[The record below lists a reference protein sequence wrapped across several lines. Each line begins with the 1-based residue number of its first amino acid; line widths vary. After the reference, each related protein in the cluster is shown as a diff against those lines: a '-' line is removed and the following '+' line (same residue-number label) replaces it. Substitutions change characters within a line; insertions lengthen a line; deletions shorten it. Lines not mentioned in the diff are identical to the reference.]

1 MRRWHHRHSHEHHDW
16 HSAPGPHWARHRWLR
31 RTPRVQRLQARLFFW
46 FLAAIVAAFGAAT
59 TTAWVMRSAEPAS
72 APNLATRAIAG
83 HLARDWDDPKACEAY
98 VARVRDLIGIDVRV
112 RRDVENLPHRM
123 GLKGGAVTFGA
134 HGEGFV
140 PVVRDGELVGA
151 LEFDAGG
158 MGGGPHWNALVALGA
173 ALFVLA
179 MAARGV
185 ARRLAWPLEDVA
197 DAAERFG
204 GGDLTAR
211 TRLGGRR
218 RWVADEVRGVA
229 QAFDQMAERIA
240 RVVRDQR
247 ELLAAISHELR
258 SPLGRA
264 RVALEIAR
272 ERGGAGAGPSIED
285 VERQLADVDAILGDL
300 LAAARAGLSD
310 VKPVATPVAAWLR
323 ARLAAEVGPPA
334 IELTSDVADNVT
346 APFDTALLN
355 RALHNVLANAR
366 SHGHPPDRPIEVSL
380 HANATHVRIVARD
393 RGPGFPPDLLPR
405 VFEPFVKG
413 DIART
418 PGSGYGLGLALVR
431 RIAEAHGG
439 RAFARN
445 LGRKGDAPVDASEPG
460 AGTERADAA
469 DLGAEVGFELP
480 RERREN

>member
-1 MRRWHHRHSHEHHDW
+1 MRRRHHRHAEHHHDELRAHW
-16 HSAPGPHWARHRWLR
+16 HRHWIY
-31 RTPRVQRLQARLFFW
+31 RTPRVRRLQARLFFW
-46 FLAAIVAAFGAAT
+46 FLTAIVAASGAGMLAAWAT
-59 TTAWVMRSAEPAS
+59 RAAEAPS
-72 APNLATRAIAG
+72 APNLATRAIAS
-83 HLARDWDDPKACEAY
+83 HLAREWDNPEECDAY
-98 VARVRDLIGIDVRV
+98 VARVHELIGIDVRL
-112 RRDVENLPHRM
+112 RRDVEHLPHRLV
-123 GLKGGAVTFGA
+123 LKDGSFTFGS

-140 PVVRDGELVGA
+140 PVLRDKELVGA
-151 LEFDAGG
+151 LEIATGAPPA
-158 MGGGPHWNALVALGA
+158 PHWNGVVALGT
-173 ALFVLA
+173 ALFVLS

-185 ARRLAWPLEDVA
+185 ARRLAWPLEAVA

-211 TRLGGRR
+211 TMLAGRR

-264 RVALEIAR
+264 RIALEIAR
-272 ERGGAGAGPSIED
+272 ERGGESAAAPLDD
-285 VERQLADVDAILGDL
+285 VERQLTDVDAILGDL

-310 VKPVATPVAAWLR
+310 VKPVPTPVAAWLR
-323 ARLAAEVGPPA
+323 ARLAAEVVPPA
-334 IELTSDVADNVT
+334 IELASDAADDVT

-355 RALHNVLANAR
+355 RALHNILANAR
-366 SHGHPPDRPIEVSL
+366 AHGHPPDRPIEVSL
-380 HANATHVRIVARD
+380 QATATHVRIVARD
-393 RGPGFPPDLLPR
+393 RGPGFPPELLDR

-413 DIART
+413 DTART

-445 LGRKGDAPVDASEPG
+445 VGPDASAGGEGRDEADPG
-460 AGTERADAA
+460 ES
-469 DLGAEVGFELP
+469 GAEVGFELP
-480 RERREN
+480 RARRVP

>member
-1 MRRWHHRHSHEHHDW
+1 VRGRWHHHHHGDPRQREEWRRHW
-16 HSAPGPHWARHRWLR
+16 I
-31 RTPRVQRLQARLFFW
+31 RTPRVRRLQARLFFW
-46 FLAAIVAAFGAAT
+46 FLAAILAAFGAAMLS
-59 TTAWVMRSAEPAS
+59 AWAMRSADGPPA
-72 APNLATRAIAG
+72 PIVATRGIAN
-83 HLARDWDDPKACEAY
+83 HLAHDWDDPQACDAY
-98 VARVRDLIGIDVRV
+98 IARVHDLIGLDVRL
-112 RRDVENLPHRM
+112 RRDVDSLPHRM

-134 HGEGFV
+134 HGEGFI
-140 PVVRDGELVGA
+140 PVVREGELVGA
-151 LEFDAGG
+151 VQFDAGTAVT
-158 MGGGPHWNALVALGA
+158 PHVNGVVAIGA

-211 TRLGGRR
+211 TRLGKRR

-229 QAFDQMAERIA
+229 QAFDQMADRIA

-272 ERGGAGAGPSIED
+272 ERGGEGASASLADI
-285 VERQLADVDAILGDL
+285 ERQLTDVDAILGDL

-310 VKPVATPVAAWLR
+310 VKPVATPIVAWLR
-323 ARLAAEVGPPA
+323 ARIAAETTPPE
-334 IELTSDVADNVT
+334 IELTCEVRDDVTVQ
-346 APFDTALLN
+346 FDAQLLN
-355 RALHNVLANAR
+355 RALHNILANAR
-366 SHGHPPDRPIEVSL
+366 AHGHPIDRPIEVSL
-380 HANATHVRIVARD
+380 DVDDTRVRIVARD
-393 RGPGFPPDLLPR
+393 HGPGFPPELLPR

-413 DIART
+413 DAART
-418 PGSGYGLGLALVR
+418 PGAGYGLGLALLR

-439 RAFARN
+439 RAFASNVASGEAGETRETIAV
-445 LGRKGDAPVDASEPG
+445 GEAPDG
-460 AGTERADAA
+460 AGAKGET
-469 DLGAEVGFELP
+469 GAQVGFELP
-480 RERREN
+480 RVRREV

>member
-1 MRRWHHRHSHEHHDW
+1 MSRWHHHPRDPRHHW
-16 HSAPGPHWARHRWLR
+16 HAHWLRLR
-31 RTPRVQRLQARLFFW
+31 RTPRVRRLQARLFFW
-46 FLAAIVAAFGAAT
+46 FLAAIVAAFGAAMLA
-59 TTAWVMRSAEPAS
+59 AWATRGSESPS
-72 APNLATRAIAG
+72 APSVATRAIAN
-83 HLARDWDDPKACEAY
+83 HLARDWDDPQACEAY
-98 VARVRDLIGIDVRV
+98 VTRVRDLIGIDVRL
-112 RRDVENLPHRM
+112 RRDVEHLPHRM
-123 GLKGGAVTFGA
+123 GLKAGTVTFGA
-134 HGEGFV
+134 HGEGFI

-151 LEFDAGG
+151 VELEAGTTA
-158 MGGGPHWNALVALGA
+158 PSHWNALVAIGA
-173 ALFVLA
+173 ALFVLS

-229 QAFDQMAERIA
+229 QAFDQMADRIS

-272 ERGGAGAGPSIED
+272 ERGGEGTAASIED
-285 VERQLADVDAILGDL
+285 IERQLTDVDAILGDL

-310 VKPVATPVAAWLR
+310 VKPVPTPVAAWLR
-323 ARLAAEVGPPA
+323 ARLAAEQGPPP
-334 IELTSDVADNVT
+334 IELTCDVTDDVT
-346 APFDTALLN
+346 IAFDAPLLN
-355 RALHNVLANAR
+355 RALHNILANAR
-366 SHGHPPDRPIEVSL
+366 AHGHPPERPIEVSL
-380 HANATHVRIVARD
+380 DLDRASIRIIARD
-393 RGPGFPPDLLPR
+393 YGPGFPPDLLPR

-413 DIART
+413 DTART
-418 PGSGYGLGLALVR
+418 PGAGYGLGLALVR
-431 RIAEAHGG
+431 RIVEAHGG

-445 LGRKGDAPVDASEPG
+445 VERAGRKEP
-460 AGTERADAA
+460 
-469 DLGAEVGFELP
+469 GAEVGFELP
-480 RERREN
+480 RGRREG

>member
-1 MRRWHHRHSHEHHDW
+1 MRDWHRRHHQRHHHGWRDEDWRNEDWHKEWHQEWEQRRRW
-16 HSAPGPHWARHRWLR
+16 L
-31 RTPRVQRLQARLFFW
+31 RTPRVRRLQARLFFW
-46 FLAAIVAAFGAAT
+46 FLAAIFIAAGAAVVT
-59 TTAWVMRSAEPAS
+59 SLGVRYFEPS
-72 APNLATRAIAG
+72 SGPNVATRAIAN
-83 HLARDWDDPKACEAY
+83 HLAREWDDPAACEAY
-98 VARVRDLIGIDVRV
+98 VAHVRDLLGIDLRL
-112 RRDVENLPHRM
+112 RRDVEDLPHRAPLGWGAMSM
-123 GLKGGAVTFGA
+123 GH
-134 HGEGFV
+134 HGEAFI
-140 PVVRDGELVGA
+140 PVIRDGALLGA
-151 LEFDAGG
+151 LEIKMG
-158 MGGGPHWNALVALGA
+158 MGVAPPLWTGFLVLGTF
-173 ALFVLA
+173 LCVLGIG
-179 MAARGV
+179 ARGV

-204 GGDLTAR
+204 GGDLAAR
-211 TRLGGRR
+211 TRLGGKR

-229 QAFDQMAERIA
+229 QAFDQMAERIS

-272 ERGGAGAGPSIED
+272 ERGGEATEASIAD
-285 VERQLADVDAILGDL
+285 VEHQLDDVDAILGDL

-323 ARLAAEVGPPA
+323 ARLAAEIAPPA
-334 IELTSDVADNVT
+334 IELVSDVAEDVVSPLD
-346 APFDTALLN
+346 APLLN

-366 SHGHPPDRPIEVSL
+366 AHGHPPDRPIEVSL
-380 HANATHVRIVARD
+380 TATATNVRITARD
-393 RGPGFPPDLLPR
+393 HGPGFSAELLAR

-413 DIART
+413 DTART

-445 LGRKGDAPVDASEPG
+445 AANADG
-460 AGTERADAA
+460 AGGAD
-469 DLGAEVGFELP
+469 GAEVGFELP
-480 RERREN
+480 RSASRGVKID

>member
-1 MRRWHHRHSHEHHDW
+1 MRGWHRHHVHDHDAHAHAHWQHYW
-16 HSAPGPHWARHRWLR
+16 HWRP
-31 RTPRVQRLQARLFFW
+31 TPRVRRLQARLFFW
-46 FLAAIVAAFGAAT
+46 FLTAIIAAFGAAMLA
-59 TTAWVMRSAEPAS
+59 AWAMRGAEGPS
-72 APNLATRAIAG
+72 SPNVATRAIAN
-83 HLARDWDDPKACEAY
+83 HLAREWDDPAACDAY
-98 VARVRDLIGIDVRV
+98 VARVHELIGLDVRL
-112 RRDVENLPHRM
+112 RRDVDHLPHHMAMR
-123 GLKGGAVTFGA
+123 GGAVTFGPR
-134 HGEGFV
+134 GEGFI
-140 PVVRDGELVGA
+140 PIVREGELVGA
-151 LEFDAGG
+151 VELDAGG
-158 MGGGPHWNALVALGA
+158 PPAPRWNALVALGV

-211 TRLGGRR
+211 TRLAGRR

-272 ERGGAGAGPSIED
+272 ERSGGAVDVPSAIDD

-310 VKPVATPVAAWLR
+310 VRPAPADVAAWLR
-323 ARLAAEVGPPA
+323 GRLAAEPTPPA
-334 IELTSDVADNVT
+334 LELVTHAPEHVT
-346 APFDTALLN
+346 APIDAPLLN
-355 RALHNVLANAR
+355 RALHNILANAR
-366 SHGHPPDRPIEVSL
+366 AHGHPPDRPLEVSL
-380 HANATHVRIVARD
+380 HVDRDVVRVVARD
-393 RGPGFPPDLLPR
+393 RGPGFPEELLPR

-413 DIART
+413 DAART
-418 PGSGYGLGLALVR
+418 PGAGYGLGLALVR

-445 LGRKGDAPVDASEPG
+445 VDEDGR
-460 AGTERADAA
+460 RA
-469 DLGAEVGFELP
+469 GAEVGFELP
-480 RERREN
+480 REAGRGASKIV

>member
-1 MRRWHHRHSHEHHDW
+1 MR
-16 HSAPGPHWARHRWLR
+16 
-31 RTPRVQRLQARLFFW
+31 RLQARLFFW
-46 FLAAIVAAFGAAT
+46 FVTAIVAAAGAAMMAAWAMRVAEAP
-59 TTAWVMRSAEPAS
+59 TAPSV
-72 APNLATRAIAG
+72 ATRAIAG

-98 VARVRDLIGIDVRV
+98 VARVHDVLGLDVRL
-112 RRDVENLPHRM
+112 RRDVDHLPHKLGLRM
-123 GLKGGAVTFGA
+123 GAVTFGP
-134 HGEGFV
+134 HGEGFL
-140 PVVRDGELVGA
+140 PIVRDGELVGA
-151 LEFDAGG
+151 VQFEAA
-158 MGGGPHWNALVALGA
+158 MTPSPHWNAVVALVAAML
-173 ALFVLA
+173 VLS

-185 ARRLAWPLEDVA
+185 ARRLAWPLEAVA

-211 TRLGGRR
+211 TQLAGRR

-272 ERGGAGAGPSIED
+272 ERGGDGAAASIED
-285 VERQLADVDAILGDL
+285 IERQLTDVDAILGDL

-323 ARLAAEVGPPA
+323 ARLAAESCPPA
-334 IELTSDVADNVT
+334 IELTSEVRDDVAV
-346 APFDTALLN
+346 PFDAALLN
-355 RALHNVLANAR
+355 RALHNILANAR
-366 SHGHPPDRPIEVSL
+366 AHGHPPDRPIEVSL
-380 HANATHVRIVARD
+380 EADANRIRIVARD
-393 RGPGFPPDLLPR
+393 HGPGFPPELLAR

-413 DIART
+413 DVART
-418 PGSGYGLGLALVR
+418 PGAGYGLGLALVR

-439 RAFARN
+439 RAFATN
-445 LGRKGDAPVDASEPG
+445 VQGQPDGPDGNGETG
-460 AGTERADAA
+460 AA
-469 DLGAEVGFELP
+469 VGFELP
-480 RERREN
+480 RGRPEN